1 MFSKPDLVL
10 LHAPSVYDFRKL
22 PILFGPISD
31 LVPSTPIFEMYP
43 VGFSSISEHLER
55 NGIHVR
61 IINLALRMLKDK
73 DFDPEKLIGRIRPR
87 AFGIDLHWLPH
98 AHGSLE
104 VAALCKKKHPDIPVI
119 FGGYSATYFHEEL
132 IRYPQVDF
140 VVRGD
145 SAEEPLRRLLLAL
158 TENKTFED
166 LPNLTWKDEKKEVR
180 VTPLTHVLSD
190 LNEYSNNYPNLFR
203 SAMKYFDLKSLIP
216 IYDWWEYPI
225 TAVMT
230 CRGCTHNCVFCG
242 GSHFGLES
250 FYSRE
255 ACAYRSPE
263 KVADDILS
271 ISRYTNA
278 PIFVVGDLRQAG
290 EDYARTILSR
300 IRTVRPKNQV
310 VLELFAPAPDS
321 YFQMVAEA
329 FPNFNFETSPESHDE
344 KVRRATGKFYTN
356 EEMERSIRFAL
367 DHGCSKFDVFFMIGL
382 PQQTPASVMETIHY
396 CEYLM
401 KSFDRRLNPFISP
414 LAPFLDPGSI
424 AFEKAGEV
432 GYHVTCRTLEDYR
445 QALLAPSWK
454 HTLSYETQ
462 WMSRD
467 DIVESSYEAGL
478 RLNRMKEHYGLLD
491 KETASR
497 TEKRI
502 LLAREMIRK
511 VDAIILLNEPERSR
525 ELLAW
530 KETFDRASMSTVCD
544 KEEIKWPVFRW
555 RLNFP
560 NILRALFQRPP
571 SPSSFPRTRERGLK

>member
-1 MFSKPDLVL
+1 MFIKPDLIL

-43 VGFSSISEHLER
+43 VGFSSIAEHLER
-55 NGIHVR
+55 NKIHVR

-73 DFDPEKLIGRIRPR
+73 DFDPEELIAKLHPR

-104 VAALCKKKHPDIPVI
+104 VAALCKKHHPDIPVI
-119 FGGYSATYFHEEL
+119 LGGYSATYFHEEL

-145 SAEEPLRRLLLAL
+145 SAEEPLRQLLVAL
-158 TENKTFED
+158 KENKSLGEV
-166 LPNLTWKDEKKEVR
+166 PNLTWKDEKKEVHAN
-180 VTPLTHVLSD
+180 PLTHVLLALD
-190 LNEYSNNYPNLFR
+190 EYSNNYSNLFR
-203 SAMKYFDLKSLIP
+203 SAIKYFDLKSLIP
-216 IYDWWEYPI
+216 IHDWWEYPI

-242 GSHFGLES
+242 GSRFGLDR
-250 FYSRE
+250 FCSRE
-255 ACAYRSPE
+255 SCAFRSPE

-290 EDYARTILSR
+290 ESYGQTLLSR
-300 IRTVRPKNQV
+300 IRPVRPKNQV
-310 VLELFAPAPDS
+310 VLELFTPAAES

-356 EEMERSIRFAL
+356 EEMEKSIRFAL
-367 DHGCSKFDVFFMIGL
+367 DSGCSKFDVFFMIGL
-382 PQQTPASVMETIHY
+382 PQQTPASVMETIDY

-401 KSFDRRLNPFISP
+401 KTFGRRLNPFISP

-424 AFEKAGEV
+424 AFEKADEV
-432 GYHVTCRTLEDYR
+432 GYRVFCKNLEDYR
-445 QALLAPSWK
+445 KALLAPSWK
-454 HTLSYETQ
+454 YTLSYETK
-462 WMSRD
+462 WMTRD
-467 DIVESSYEAGL
+467 DIVESSYQAGL
-478 RLNRMKEHYGLLD
+478 RLNRLKEHFGLLE
-491 KETASR
+491 KETADR

-511 VDAIILLNEPERSR
+511 VDEIALLDEPERSQM
-525 ELLAW
+525 LLAL
-530 KETFDRASMSTVCD
+530 KETFDRVSMSTVCD

-560 NILRALFQRPP
+560 NIIRALFQRNA
-571 SPSSFPRTRERGLK
+571 S

>member
-1 MFSKPDLVL
+1 MFIKPDLIL

-43 VGFSSISEHLER
+43 VGFSSIAEHLER
-55 NGIHVR
+55 NKIHVR
-61 IINLALRMLKDK
+61 IINLALRMLKD
-73 DFDPEKLIGRIRPR
+73 DHFDAARLIAKLRPR

-104 VAALCKKKHPDIPVI
+104 IAALCKKRHPDIPVI
-119 FGGYSATYFHEEL
+119 LGGYSATYFHEEL

-145 SAEEPLRRLLLAL
+145 SAEEPLRQLLVAL
-158 TENKTFED
+158 KENKSLGEV
-166 LPNLTWKDEKKEVR
+166 PNLTWKDGKKEVHAN
-180 VTPLTHVLSD
+180 PLTHVLLALD
-190 LNEYSNNYPNLFR
+190 EYSNNYSNLFR
-203 SAMKYFDLKSLIP
+203 SAIKYFDLKSLIP
-216 IYDWWEYPI
+216 IHDWWEYPI

-242 GSHFGLES
+242 GSRFGLDR
-250 FYSRE
+250 FCSRE
-255 ACAYRSPE
+255 SCAFRSPE

-290 EDYARTILSR
+290 ESYGQTLLSR
-300 IRTVRPKNQV
+300 IRPVRPKNQV
-310 VLELFAPAPDS
+310 VLELFTPAAES

-356 EEMERSIRFAL
+356 EEMEKSIRFAL
-367 DHGCSKFDVFFMIGL
+367 DSGCSKFDVFFMIGL
-382 PQQTPASVMETIHY
+382 PQQTPASVMETIDY

-401 KSFDRRLNPFISP
+401 KTFGRRLNPFISP

-424 AFEKAGEV
+424 AFEKADEV
-432 GYHVTCRTLEDYR
+432 GYRVFCKNLEDYR
-445 QALLAPSWK
+445 KALLAPSWK
-454 HTLSYETQ
+454 YTLSYETK
-462 WMSRD
+462 WMTRD
-467 DIVESSYEAGL
+467 DIVESSYQAGL
-478 RLNRMKEHYGLLD
+478 RLNRLKEHFGLLE
-491 KETASR
+491 KETADR

-511 VDAIILLNEPERSR
+511 VDEIILLGEPERSR
-525 ELLAW
+525 KLMAL
-530 KETFDRASMSTVCD
+530 KETFDRVSMSTVCD

-560 NILRALFQRPP
+560 NIIRALFQRNA
-571 SPSSFPRTRERGLK
+571 S

>member
-1 MFSKPDLVL
+1 MFFKPDLIL

-43 VGFSSISEHLER
+43 VGFSSIAEHLER
-55 NGIHVR
+55 NKIHVR

-73 DFDPEKLIGRIRPR
+73 DFDPEELIAKLHPR

-104 VAALCKKKHPDIPVI
+104 VAALCKKRHPDIPVI
-119 FGGYSATYFHEEL
+119 LGGYSATYFHEEL

-145 SAEEPLRRLLLAL
+145 SAEEPLRQLLVAL
-158 TENKTFED
+158 KENKSLGEV
-166 LPNLTWKDEKKEVR
+166 PNLTWKDGKKEVHAN
-180 VTPLTHVLSD
+180 PLTHVLLALD
-190 LNEYSNNYPNLFR
+190 EYSNNYSNLFR
-203 SAMKYFDLKSLIP
+203 SAIKYFDLKSLIP
-216 IYDWWEYPI
+216 IHDWWEYPI

-230 CRGCTHNCVFCG
+230 CRGCTHDCVFCG
-242 GSHFGLES
+242 GSRFGLDR
-250 FYSRE
+250 FCSRE
-255 ACAYRSPE
+255 SCAFRSPE

-290 EDYARTILSR
+290 ESYGQTLLSR
-300 IRTVRPKNQV
+300 IRPVRPKNQV
-310 VLELFAPAPDS
+310 VLELFTPAAES

-356 EEMERSIRFAL
+356 EEMEKSIRFAL
-367 DHGCSKFDVFFMIGL
+367 DSGCSKFDVFFMIGL
-382 PQQTPASVMETIHY
+382 PQQTPASVMETIDY

-401 KSFDRRLNPFISP
+401 KTFGRRLNPFISP

-424 AFEKAGEV
+424 AFEKADEV
-432 GYHVTCRTLEDYR
+432 GYRVFCKNLEDYR
-445 QALLAPSWK
+445 KALLAPSWK
-454 HTLSYETQ
+454 YTLSYETR
-462 WMSRD
+462 WMTRD
-467 DIVESSYEAGL
+467 DIVESSYQAGL
-478 RLNRMKEHYGLLD
+478 RLNRLKEHFGLLE
-491 KETASR
+491 KETADR

-511 VDAIILLNEPERSR
+511 VDEIIFLGDPERR
-525 ELLAW
+525 QRLMAL
-530 KETFDRASMSTVCD
+530 KETFDRVSMSTVCD

-560 NILRALFQRPP
+560 NIIRALFQRNA
-571 SPSSFPRTRERGLK
+571 S